1 LKLTAA
7 YGTSQAWVRTAPT
20 VDRDAR
26 FDYSVADTTTANRS
40 VFGVWSRTTGTGA
53 RYILEIS
60 TNSATATVRKYANS
74 EYSTLGTF
82 TLPVATAGAR
92 RSAHI
97 RHVGAQF
104 DITIWDPGAGNEP
117 STPSFSVSDTSVT
130 AAGAARFNLERVAGS
145 NNVTIDNYT
154 ETDPSSPPT
163 SVSSFTY
170 NNDGQPLTQ
179 IMPNGTRAWTYT
191 NGQLTRDID
200 TTTGLNRITD
210 FTYDTAGD
218 VKTMKQLG
226 AGYQTD
232 YTYDPAGQLTRA
244 KSTTDL
250 SWSYDALGRRST
262 QTNNVTGAGNTYAY
276 DEHSQLT
283 AITPTTGD
291 RTSLTYDN
299 AGRRTTETTG
309 ANNNVYAYD
318 PAGELATYT
327 RTLSGATTTQSRTY
341 DTAGQ
346 IISVANTTGIS
357 TSTSRL
363 DWNNQSL
370 GQLSGWQ
377 TNGATTS
384 FTGNTT
390 GLSANVAR
398 KGPDF
403 ASVGEDPYG
412 SASKG
417 GVASTVTENNN
428 YTAWGQPASTAG
440 GNPSTATPTME
451 PQLGYHG
458 ELTLGGLTNLRARDY
473 QTSTG
478 TFTSVDPL
486 ADIPGT
492 TTSGNPYHYALNN
505 PINLS
510 DPTGLQVYDCN
521 VDLPFGKCL
530 SAEKGWDTF
539 WVQKE
544 EIALNAITLGG
555 YGIYTC
561 TTDFLEG
568 VRDDD
573 LQKALIGGA
582 CVVVSI
588 AGIPSL
594 ARAATAL
601 SASAR
606 AAATRASTAA
616 GLTDDLLRTGGATE
630 EAAAAGKLPWNSYA
644 EYPKVSVGGRE
655 YAQIGDRLY
664 TQHAVNRM
672 MPSGLGSSG
681 APGGAFGPGRSIS
694 PNFVEDVIQTG
705 AQTTEV
711 VDGVTRTIFTSGT
724 VTVVTEDGGRLIVTV
739 MTP

>member
-1 LKLTAA
+1 
-7 YGTSQAWVRTAPT
+7 
-20 VDRDAR
+20 
-26 FDYSVADTTTANRS
+26 
-40 VFGVWSRTTGTGA
+40 
-53 RYILEIS
+53 
-60 TNSATATVRKYANS
+60 
-74 EYSTLGTF
+74 
-82 TLPVATAGAR
+82 
-92 RSAHI
+92 
-97 RHVGAQF
+97 
-104 DITIWDPGAGNEP
+104 
-117 STPSFSVSDTSVT
+117 
-130 AAGAARFNLERVAGS
+130 
-145 NNVTIDNYT
+145 
-154 ETDPSSPPT
+154 
-163 SVSSFTY
+163 
-170 NNDGQPLTQ
+170 
-179 IMPNGTRAWTYT
+179 
-191 NGQLTRDID
+191 
-200 TTTGLNRITD
+200 
-210 FTYDTAGD
+210 
-218 VKTMKQLG
+218 
-226 AGYQTD
+226 
-232 YTYDPAGQLTRA
+232 
-244 KSTTDL
+244 
-250 SWSYDALGRRST
+250 
-262 QTNNVTGAGNTYAY
+262 
-276 DEHSQLT
+276 
-283 AITPTTGD
+283 
-291 RTSLTYDN
+291 
-299 AGRRTTETTG
+299 
-309 ANNNVYAYD
+309 
-318 PAGELATYT
+318 
-327 RTLSGATTTQSRTY
+327 
-341 DTAGQ
+341 
-346 IISVANTTGIS
+346 
-357 TSTSRL
+357 
-363 DWNNQSL
+363 
-370 GQLSGWQ
+370 
-377 TNGATTS
+377 
-384 FTGNTT
+384 
-390 GLSANVAR
+390 
-398 KGPDF
+398 
-403 ASVGEDPYG
+403 
-412 SASKG
+412 
-417 GVASTVTENNN
+417 
-428 YTAWGQPASTAG
+428 
-440 GNPSTATPTME
+440 ME